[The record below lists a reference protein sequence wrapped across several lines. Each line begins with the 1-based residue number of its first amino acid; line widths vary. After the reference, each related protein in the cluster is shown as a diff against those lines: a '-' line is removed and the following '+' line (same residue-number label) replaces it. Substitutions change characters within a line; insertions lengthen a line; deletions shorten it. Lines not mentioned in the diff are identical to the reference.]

1 MADTGSSAVAVV
13 GDPNL
18 GCLRYL
24 DTSDRCDTDR
34 HVECLYGSG
43 GWRGVDCHRE
53 VAVQG
58 AHRAPHWQALAGTAA
73 PARAD
78 RSLAAPRTGLG
89 GSRGAWGSG
98 QRSAGRAQHAMA
110 SACHGLSMAWPP
122 RGRALLAVAARC
134 LPRDA
139 CRAMPAARCL
149 PRDACRGR
157 TAYRGR
163 TCCGCPSQ
171 VVLGGLEVRG
181 YELAAVTW
189 EQAFL
194 MCPASPDEGQG
205 TPLRP
210 DMLIEGIFGLSLF
223 GLRRGT
229 LRARPTQHAHHAHHA
244 HHARGPPQ
252 AAAMLP
258 AVLPAGLAVR
268 RPAPL
273 APPCSL
279 GAALLALLP

>member
-1 MADTGSSAVAVV
+1 MRPTG
-13 GDPNL
+13 
-18 GCLRYL
+18 R
-24 DTSDRCDTDR
+24 
-34 HVECLYGSG
+34 
-43 GWRGVDCHRE
+43 
-53 VAVQG
+53 
-58 AHRAPHWQALAGTAA
+58 HWQALPRQLGPIAA
-73 PARAD
+73 WLHLARGLGARAGLGA
-78 RSLAAPRTGLG
+78 RGSAPLAA
-89 GSRGAWGSG
+89 
-98 QRSAGRAQHAMA
+98 RSTPWPQHAMA
-110 SACHGLSMAWPP
+110 SAWHGLP
-122 RGRALLAVAARC
+122 VAALC
-134 LPRDA
+134 WLWPHDA

>member
-1 MADTGSSAVAVV
+1 MAS
-13 GDPNL
+13 P
-18 GCLRYL
+18 
-24 DTSDRCDTDR
+24 
-34 HVECLYGSG
+34 
-43 GWRGVDCHRE
+43 W
-53 VAVQG
+53 
-58 AHRAPHWQALAGTAA
+58 P
-73 PARAD
+73 
-78 RSLAAPRTGLG
+78 
-89 GSRGAWGSG
+89 
-98 QRSAGRAQHAMA
+98 RSAG
-110 SACHGLSMAWPP
+110 C
-122 RGRALLAVAARC
+122 GRT
-134 LPRDA
+134 
-139 CRAMPAARCL
+139 MPAARCL